1 MMMKV
6 MSRQLMI
13 RQLMIQLEAHR
24 LIVQYIPAAVTH
36 PAAVTPVR
44 GVSERVCQRESGSH
58 CQFEFKEYS
67 WIQNI
72 QIFRQKS
79 ETVTLQRHSPT
90 DDLRQEARGSVS
102 RLS

>member
-1 MMMKV
+1 MMAVDDERRKV
-6 MSRQLMI
+6 MS

-24 LIVQYIPAAVTH
+24 LIVQYIPAAVT
-36 PAAVTPVR
+36 PAAVTPGR